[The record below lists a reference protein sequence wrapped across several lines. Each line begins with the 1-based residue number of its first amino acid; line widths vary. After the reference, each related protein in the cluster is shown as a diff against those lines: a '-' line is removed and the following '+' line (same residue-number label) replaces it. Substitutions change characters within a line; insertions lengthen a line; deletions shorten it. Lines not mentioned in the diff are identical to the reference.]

1 MRGLVKIMLVYV
13 AVSVVMPLHAQFSL
27 SGEEIKGAYTIYQ
40 EEKRAARTQQSHK
53 SIVNPDNWQSSVAYK
68 GYAFAASPF
77 TQRVSST
84 RIYHSYAGGNVLTE
98 LDGKGQLV
106 NAQLPSN
113 YTAQKLNLTLD
124 MPALLNADS
133 DGFPGEPSPEPLP
146 DPTPVSGIPWGV
158 VLVLLGW
165 YVMYKRH

>member
-40 EEKRAARTQQSHK
+40 EEKRAARTQQSLK

-113 YTAQKLNLTLD
+113 YTAQKLNLMASVAGLQD
-124 MPALLNADS
+124 GE
-133 DGFPGEPSPEPLP
+133 GFPDPNPNPNP
-146 DPTPVSGIPWGV
+146 DPNPTPISDIPWGV
-158 VLVLLGW
+158 VLVLLGL
-165 YVMYKRH
+165 YVMYKRR

>member
-40 EEKRAARTQQSHK
+40 EEKRARTQQSHK

-77 TQRVSST
+77 T
-84 RIYHSYAGGNVLTE
+84 
-98 LDGKGQLV
+98 
-106 NAQLPSN
+106 
-113 YTAQKLNLTLD
+113 
-124 MPALLNADS
+124 
-133 DGFPGEPSPEPLP
+133 
-146 DPTPVSGIPWGV
+146 
-158 VLVLLGW
+158 
-165 YVMYKRH
+165 

>member
-13 AVSVVMPLHAQFSL
+13 AVSVMMPLHAQFSI

-40 EEKRAARTQQSHK
+40 EEKRARTQQSLK

-68 GYAFAASPF
+68 GYAFAVSPL

-84 RIYHSYAGGNVLTE
+84 RIYHSYAGGNVLTA

-106 NAQLPSN
+106 NTQLPSI

-124 MPALLNADS
+124 MPALLNAGS
-133 DGFPGEPSPEPLP
+133 DGFPGQPSPEPNP
-146 DPTPVSGIPWGV
+146 NPTPISDIPWGV
-158 VLVLLGW
+158 VLVLLGL
-165 YVMYKRH
+165 YVMYKRR